1 MNAPIRH
8 AECQRSLARLGGNP
22 LAPSASPIGLL
33 DDEVFKLPQSSPE
46 EMIAEARNGRIFVL
60 IDDYRQVQG
69 GVLVVPGQMATPDTI
84 NFLATHGRGLIC
96 LALTRDRVEELKLPM
111 MQRRGDP
118 RPGTAFATSIEAR
131 LGVSTG
137 ISAPD
142 RARTISVAINASSSS
157 DELVTPGHVFPLV
170 AQDGGVLVNAGY
182 AEAAVD
188 VVRPAGL
195 NPSAVIC
202 EILNQD
208 GSLASSERILA
219 LAADHGCKIGSIAEL
234 IAYRRRHDSL
244 IERLAQRSLRSRI
257 GGDWT
262 VNTYVNKIQ
271 GDEHLVLYQGDVAS
285 GEPVLVRMHTA
296 SLFADMFA
304 EQGERTGKLERAME
318 VIGAVER
325 GVIVILRERSD
336 NPLSQLVLREG
347 VTEQFEIRDYGIAAQ
362 ILVDLGVARI
372 ALLTD
377 EPCNLVAV
385 EGYGLSV
392 VSEQPLSAAQQR

>member
-1 MNAPIRH
+1 M
-8 AECQRSLARLGGNP
+8 
-22 LAPSASPIGLL
+22 
-33 DDEVFKLPQSSPE
+33 FKLPQSSPE